1 MNKNFKAYF
10 NLLRPFTLLAPII
23 VSISVMIASYVYN
36 NGTSESILTLLP
48 IIIPASLTFALL
60 NGASNALNQA
70 TDVKEDSI
78 SKKYR
83 PIPSGAISSQKA
95 SQTAFI
101 LYLLAMIL
109 SLTINIT
116 FSFIIL
122 LISFFTITYSLPP
135 KMKRILFLNQLW
147 VAIPRG
153 MLGIM
158 ASWSVF
164 GNPLQNVPLA
174 IGFIATLFLYGGTA
188 TKDLTDIIADK
199 KTGIKT
205 LVNTLGVTK
214 AAYFS
219 LIFMSLSFIL
229 IIPLVKLKI
238 LEINFLPLSLLVIL
252 SVLTFWK
259 MIHVQSHK
267 KHENSTAWTLMYT
280 TYFIYALGF
289 AFLTITAA

>member
-1 MNKNFKAYF
+1 
-10 NLLRPFTLLAPII
+10 
-23 VSISVMIASYVYN
+23 
-36 NGTSESILTLLP
+36 
-48 IIIPASLTFALL
+48 
-60 NGASNALNQA
+60 
-70 TDVKEDSI
+70 
-78 SKKYR
+78 
-83 PIPSGAISSQKA
+83 
-95 SQTAFI
+95 
-101 LYLLAMIL
+101 
-109 SLTINIT
+109 
-116 FSFIIL
+116 
-122 LISFFTITYSLPP
+122 
-135 KMKRILFLNQLW
+135 
-147 VAIPRG
+147 
-153 MLGIM
+153 
-158 ASWSVF
+158 
-164 GNPLQNVPLA
+164 
-174 IGFIATLFLYGGTA
+174 LFLYGGTA

-267 KHENSTAWTLMYT
+267 KHENSAAWTLMYT